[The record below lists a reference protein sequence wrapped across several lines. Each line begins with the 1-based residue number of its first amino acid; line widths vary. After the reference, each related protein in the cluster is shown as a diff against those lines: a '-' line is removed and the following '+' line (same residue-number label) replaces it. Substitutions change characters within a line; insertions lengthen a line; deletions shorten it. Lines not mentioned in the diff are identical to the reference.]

1 MRVRLLKILD
11 ATAGFFL
18 CWATGY
24 CLHLFKNGSAGT
36 PRPTG
41 IRELSQG
48 RAKPPAEP
56 GFFRQ
61 AAGEV
66 RRILVIRPGGMGDMI
81 LLQPMLKSLRQHYPA
96 AKIDLVCE
104 KRNREIPTL
113 AGASVRVLLYDAFPF
128 RLLFQLWR
136 GRYDIAIDAEQFHY
150 FSAVMAMLS
159 RAPVRVGFKINPG
172 RNTLYTHLVNYN
184 LEGYEAAEFMRLL
197 VPLGIQDEAV
207 VQGCLT
213 IPGSGQAQSRSLV
226 IHVGA
231 STRYKHW
238 ENGNTVELVK
248 RLSSLATTGDVIL
261 VGGRSEALV
270 AERIAQEAAVGD
282 RVKSLAGRLTLQ
294 QTAEVIGHAA
304 LFIGGDSGLA
314 HLAVALGTPTV
325 VMFGPSDHKKWGVES
340 SRNVVVR
347 KALACAPC
355 FIFGYH
361 KFCHSIACMSGIT
374 VDDVMAGVSS
384 VSFDRISSSRSDSSS
399 R

>member
-24 CLHLFKNGSAGT
+24 CLHLF
-36 PRPTG
+36 R
-41 IRELSQG
+41 
-48 RAKPPAEP
+48 
-56 GFFRQ
+56 RQ
-61 AAGEV
+61 EAPLTTRVEEV
-66 RRILVIRPGGMGDMI
+66 RRILVIRPGGLGDMI

-96 AKIDLVCE
+96 AEIDLVCE
-104 KRNREIPTL
+104 KRNREIPAL
-113 AGASVRVLLYDAFPF
+113 AGVSVRVLLYDAFPF
-128 RLLFQLWR
+128 RLLFQLRR

-150 FSAVMAMLS
+150 FSAVMAMMS

-172 RNTLYTHLVNYN
+172 RNTLYTHLVNYD
-184 LEGYEAAEFMRLL
+184 LEGYEAGEFMRLL
-197 VPLGIQDEAV
+197 RPLGIHDQAV

-213 IPGSGQAQSRSLV
+213 VPGSGRAV
-226 IHVGA
+226 IPSVVVHVGA
-231 STRYKHW
+231 STRYKYW
-238 ENGNTVELVK
+238 KSANFVELIK
-248 RLSSLATTGDVIL
+248 RVASAAIAGDVFL
-261 VGGRSEALV
+261 VGGRNEEPV
-270 AERIAQEAAVGD
+270 AERIAREAGLGD
-282 RVKSLAGRLTLQ
+282 RVKILAGRMTIQ
-294 QTAEVIGHAA
+294 QTAEVIGNAA

-340 SRNVVVR
+340 PRNGVVR
-347 KALACAPC
+347 KDLACAPC

-384 VSFDRISSSRSDSSS
+384 VSFDRISSSRSDSSA
-399 R
+399 